1 MLTSLGL
8 DLGGTKI
15 KAGLI
20 NCQGEVLASKEVP
33 TPQTGRGVDIL
44 NALKQLLSHLTE
56 THPMPQCVGMG
67 TPGLVDFDS
76 GTILG
81 CTPNLKDWQGRGLR
95 QVLVDML
102 ALPSWVDND
111 ANAAT
116 FGEWKMGAG
125 RGCRDFVLLTLGTGL
140 GSGLVLR
147 GALSRGHHQLGI
159 GFGHL
164 IVQGKQGRS
173 CNCGQQGCLESYVS
187 GKGIAKT
194 YALLGG
200 EPGLQGPAIFERA
213 QQGERLAVDAVEET
227 LDWLAIGVANILNTL
242 APERVLLGG
251 GISRQGEKGL
261 LEPLRAK
268 VAGIMGMPFQKP
280 EAIQIAQLGSDAGM
294 IGAGLMALENFQ
306 AIQPRQ

>member
-1 MLTSLGL
+1 MLTALGL

-20 NCQGEVLASKEVP
+20 DQQGQVLNNKEMP
-33 TPQTGRGVDIL
+33 TPQTGRGEDIL
-44 NALKQLLSHLTE
+44 NALKGLLYNLTKN
-56 THPMPQCVGMG
+56 HPMPQCVGMG
-67 TPGLVDFDS
+67 TPGLVDFES
-76 GTILG
+76 GKILG
-81 CTPNLKDWQGRGLR
+81 CTPNLKDWQGRSLR
-95 QVLVDML
+95 PVLADML
-102 ALPSWVDND
+102 ELPSWVDND

-116 FGEWKMGAG
+116 FGEWKIGGG
-125 RGCRDFVLLTLGTGL
+125 RDCRNLILLTLGTGL
-140 GSGLVLR
+140 GSGLVLQ
-147 GALSRGHHQLGI
+147 GMLSRGHHQLGI

-164 IVQGKQGRS
+164 IVQGKEGRW

-213 QQGERLAVDAVEET
+213 QQGERLAEEAVDET
-227 LDWLAIGVANILNTL
+227 LNWLAVGVANILNTL

-251 GISRQGEKGL
+251 GISRQGEKRL